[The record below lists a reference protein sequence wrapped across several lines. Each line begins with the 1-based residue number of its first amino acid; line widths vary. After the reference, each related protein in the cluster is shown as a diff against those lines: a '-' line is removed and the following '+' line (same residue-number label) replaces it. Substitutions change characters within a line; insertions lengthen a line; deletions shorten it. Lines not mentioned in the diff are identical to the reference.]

1 MEQDEDNVD
10 DVIIQTVGKILKEG
24 FRQGQLAPSST
35 ANQALHAIDGGTKER
50 LLAPLATAL
59 ARSISTEK
67 EAQQQCEHVRR
78 ITEAVLT
85 KGLKGLIV
93 VKTEEEEAEGEEED
107 KVGNEDEDDPWSSGG
122 GGGGG
127 DATSLSSYSIF
138 GPGYNK
144 DKGGSF
150 SLFSMLEIPDVVMV
164 DLGMVARQLQETMKR
179 EQKEGLRALE
189 NSLLGDLTYSEHWPD
204 ICEGLARLLTVPGGK
219 EKGMEEGEEE
229 GEEYAVPMRTVK
241 LYRKLFDCLT
251 SRQRAD
257 IYLAVTIDIIQT
269 FRTQIW
275 VLPPPSFPS
284 SSSSTSPP
292 SLASLLEATPA
303 GCLLWAKILLFH
315 KMQKEMPAMFPHLLD
330 RSLHSIL
337 IWTCLLLRTLTLS
350 PFLPPSLLLSPAHF
364 LAVVDGKAEWF
375 RQWCLRLPP
384 TLMSYMVARTGLLE
398 DLLQQQQPQEQQQQ
412 QQQQQGQASLNIQNF
427 SNSNCGSKDTSSSN
441 STSSS
446 TTSNPS
452 DVHVMPLPPPPMQV
466 VYLDRTEKQPS
477 ISSHSLPSTFS
488 ASLVAKQW
496 QTAGMCM
503 LSHLCTTS
511 SLLFDERQQ
520 HRQQQHQQQDNEK
533 AQATDGCVESILPL
547 WRGTPV
553 LFPEQLP
560 TGPCDVN
567 LTLPDP
573 ATGMR
578 LHLHIKTFPLPSSS
592 HSFPSDVEVAA
603 CPFSPPLPLSSSRFS
618 YLARLAKLFLT
629 TMLALDKEQA
639 AATSPAVAE
648 ERRKATATATA
659 AAAAAATAATAAA
672 ARQLHQVHNGDS
684 AISLLAAR
692 AATFALL
699 TLPLHRTPL
708 LLEDT
713 FKRLVRG
720 INALVFDQ
728 CFQSSPHLHLILRA
742 ALHISNQ
749 LFDKPRKEDEEERE
763 EDEETRDLR
772 ADLFLLHRNVSI
784 ASSFYRTRFSTL
796 LPLYLKR
803 PFASSRELQTLFCRS
818 ILYLYR
824 ARPTVMGDLRYWPA
838 PNTLPLDFTMVKIL
852 ENEEGVEEEDRSGK
866 REVGEEY
873 GRKVRER
880 ACAILVPFLWDF
892 QGVLSLLEMKEG
904 SPLAHVLRF
913 LNQHVLRRLSFAE
926 KEEEGGREEEKN
938 ENKNE
943 DDQGGSLL
951 PLSLPLLGIFLQN
964 IACTTQGASAVWNS
978 QLLQQY
984 LLPFLF
990 VQAPHQYGIFYA
1002 DHISSPHPPL
1012 QPSRLRHTLWLA
1024 FSLLRPLA
1032 RTHAALLQTLLKPHV
1047 ELSQEQV
1054 QDGEEKRMRVVSDE
1068 QRELS
1073 LRLVICVASTMDGAA
1088 WLLTTFPSLDAS
1100 LRRACAPSLL
1110 SSLPPHSDH
1119 EIIKNEASADC
1130 RRSAETYLFSA
1141 SFSPQLDGPLL
1152 ATAYL
1157 RALLHQANTSPSLPP
1172 SPPLHD
1178 EGEVED
1184 ALVTLSVQAAVTY
1197 GGLGNGWG
1205 QMPLKCF
1212 PQQSEFRQQQQ
1223 QQQQQQMGWEGGLS
1237 STPLPCLINIL
1248 KEGGGVGGEKTAL
1261 LPLCW
1266 KHIRGCGYAKQSG
1279 IALETFSPGAAA
1291 PSESAAIDQQ
1301 QALSRTKIE
1310 MILVHVVRWGM
1321 LPDTDADKGGF
1332 RRSLVRLVE
1341 ASAGRVSVWQLGIWL
1356 IMACGQGEEVLPLLP
1371 SLYRH
1376 GLREKFKGE
1385 KKGEENE
1392 GEKEEDYALADRT
1405 VETLHR
1411 EMPEVGGAMIR
1422 CGLSARALVLS
1433 WYQHSFWGVLSV
1445 TELAINETLRF
1456 LYGRKGQVA
1465 LVLALFRH
1473 VREELLRAAARQDD
1487 MLRLFHLFSHG
1498 VRRFEFTPEV
1508 VENMGL

>member
-303 GCLLWAKILLFH
+303 GCLLWAKIQLFH
-315 KMQKEMPAMFPHLLD
+315 KMQKEMPAMFPHLQD

-618 YLARLAKLFLT
+618 YLARLAELFLT

-659 AAAAAATAATAAA
+659 AAAAAATAAA

-708 LLEDT
+708 ILEDT

-720 INALVFDQ
+720 INALFFDQ

-784 ASSFYRTRFSTL
+784 ASSFYRTRFSIL

-852 ENEEGVEEEDRSGK
+852 ENEEGVEEEDRS
-866 REVGEEY
+866 
-873 GRKVRER
+873 
-880 ACAILVPFLWDF
+880 
-892 QGVLSLLEMKEG
+892 
-904 SPLAHVLRF
+904 
-913 LNQHVLRRLSFAE
+913 
-926 KEEEGGREEEKN
+926 
-938 ENKNE
+938 
-943 DDQGGSLL
+943 
-951 PLSLPLLGIFLQN
+951 
-964 IACTTQGASAVWNS
+964 ACTTQGASAVWNS

-1047 ELSQEQV
+1047 ELSQEQG
-1054 QDGEEKRMRVVSDE
+1054 QDGEEKSMRVVSDE

-1119 EIIKNEASADC
+1119 EIIKNEAGADC

-1223 QQQQQQMGWEGGLS
+1223 QQQQQMGWEGGLS

-1279 IALETFSPGAAA
+1279 IALETFSSGAAA